1 MVYITTPNIV
11 AVIAGIARVT
21 KAAVA
26 LTQTATTVEFVN
38 AIVSRTAE
46 VLQAQE
52 ILNEHLC
59 QSIYI
64 LQQQI
69 DFLASELA
77 LVRDM
82 SLLP

>member
-1 MVYITTPNIV
+1 M

-26 LTQTATTVEFVN
+26 LTQPATTVESVN
-38 AIVSRTAE
+38 VMVSRTAE

-52 ILNEHLC
+52 VLNEHLF
-59 QSIYI
+59 QSICI

-69 DFLASELA
+69 DFLVKELA

-82 SLLP
+82 CLLE